1 MTPRTKFN
9 STIKLKTCKCGCG
22 KNPTI
27 GCNGFNVGCNAEK
40 RAELATKR
48 NEEQQKSRN
57 RAISNRK
64 ALNLDSK
71 SKVNKTPVKAKSGLK
86 SPKKQPKHENVS
98 KSVLLREADSLYSRA
113 LRNEAADQNGDV
125 ICPLCNIK
133 YNLTSK
139 NADGEVILQCLHYV
153 DRGVYSLRWD
163 RRNTICGCGYCNF
176 GMFIYG
182 EMGRPHR
189 IFREI
194 LVEKYGEQTVSEME
208 NEKRKINKLE
218 LSTIQDI
225 ITKYKP

>member
-1 MTPRTKFN
+1 VNKFN
-9 STIKLKTCKCGCG
+9 SHIKLKTCKCGCG

-48 NEEQQKSRN
+48 NEGRIKQRKTHQERN
-57 RAISNRK
+57 RALRLADN
-64 ALNLDSK
+64 
-71 SKVNKTPVKAKSGLK
+71 SKVMITHTKGQKTPK

-153 DRGVYSLRWD
+153 DRSVYSLRWD

-218 LSTIQDI
+218 LSTIQEI
-225 ITKYKP
+225 INKYKP